1 MKRTTYL
8 AAGAILATAVFAPGA
23 RAAYVVN
30 FVEMGANVVEVGG
43 GTLDLTNLTAGA
55 GAATNS
61 PSVFPAGAFFD
72 SGDTS
77 ADVKEYFSI
86 SGASN
91 FGSGASV
98 KFASSSSGDGV
109 AIGTRLLFVPEF
121 YISDSPLSET
131 STYLDATFASLG
143 MTPGQYVYT
152 WGAGDHAELVHDQ
165 YRREPGSRALD
176 LGDDGPRLRRAW
188 LCGQPAEARA
198 ARSLPRKKI
207 EPERAGLK
215 HHSGAAGAR
224 QTMTRPAAVRIA
236 QATKTDA

>member
-121 YISDSPLSET
+121 YISNSPLSET

-152 WGAGDHAELVHDQ
+152 WGAGDHANSFTINIGANPVP
-165 YRREPGSRALD
+165 EPSTWAMMV
-176 LGDDGPRLRRAW
+176 LGF
-188 LCGQPAEARA
+188 
-198 ARSLPRKKI
+198 
-207 EPERAGLK
+207 AGL
-215 HHSGAAGAR
+215 GYAASRRKRAPR
-224 QTMTRPAAVRIA
+224 EASA
-236 QATKTDA
+236 